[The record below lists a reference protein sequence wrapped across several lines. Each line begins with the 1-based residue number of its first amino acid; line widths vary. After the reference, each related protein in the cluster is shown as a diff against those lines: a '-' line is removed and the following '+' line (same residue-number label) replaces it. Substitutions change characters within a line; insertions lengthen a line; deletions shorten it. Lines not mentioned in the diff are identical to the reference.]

1 VIDYQLQKNKI
12 YPLIAKSYA
21 MTFAGQRIRE
31 IVNENY
37 SRVKNSDYSLM
48 KEVHILL
55 CGGKGMYTQ
64 WHNEGVISLIQACG
78 GHGLMASSGF
88 EKLISLNFPN
98 VILEGENTILLLQV
112 ARELLKSMEMASR
125 GENQKL
131 IGSLKYLSQIEV
143 HNNYK
148 APEKR
153 EDYRQ
158 VGTYISIFSRI
169 VCMLVQKGGMKM
181 MTCLGEGVKARDA
194 FDQKIGITIVDAA
207 KVHTVLFTL
216 RFFDKKVRSIGEG
229 PVKLALSRLALL
241 YAIDQLFVY
250 CKQGLETDTLNN
262 TIVSICGE
270 VYEELLEQIH
280 PDALNLIEGYGFP
293 DDMIRSSIG
302 HSNGKPYENLY
313 TVAKNNGLLNTFD
326 VHPAMLTYIK
336 NQYAG
341 REHEQEESSAKPK
354 L

>member
-1 VIDYQLQKNKI
+1 
-12 YPLIAKSYA
+12 
-21 MTFAGQRIRE
+21 
-31 IVNENY
+31 
-37 SRVKNSDYSLM
+37 
-48 KEVHILL
+48 
-55 CGGKGMYTQ
+55 
-64 WHNEGVISLIQACG
+64 
-78 GHGLMASSGF
+78 
-88 EKLISLNFPN
+88 LNFPN
-98 VILEGENTILLLQV
+98 TILEGENTILLLQV

-313 TVAKNNGLLNTFD
+313 MVAKNNGLLNTFD